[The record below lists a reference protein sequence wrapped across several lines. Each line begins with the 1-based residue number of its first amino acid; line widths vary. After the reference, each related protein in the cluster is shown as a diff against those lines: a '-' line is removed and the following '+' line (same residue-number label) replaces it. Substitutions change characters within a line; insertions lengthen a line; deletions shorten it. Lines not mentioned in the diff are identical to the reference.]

1 MKNKLR
7 ERERQRERERER
19 EREITFFVWENY
31 AQNEKENVKFIV
43 RC

>member
-1 MKNKLR
+1 MKKKLR
-7 ERERQRERERER
+7 EREKEV
-19 EREITFFVWENY
+19 TFFVCENY